1 MHIIELDPAETF
13 YSLRD
18 RILRGER
25 GRIVLVLPPR
35 GDALRRGVDL
45 VLLRRFADRERL
57 EVGLVTEDRALARQ
71 ARALGLPAFSSLVL
85 AEHYRP
91 GWWRGRRR
99 SERLGS
105 PSDERRATSD
115 ELRSEDRWVAAVAVT
130 TVVLVSLLLVSA
142 AIFTLPQATI
152 TLRPATQ
159 PAQVITELTADPAL
173 AGPDAA
179 ALGVP
184 AQVVS
189 VPATWEVT
197 DPSTGNA
204 AADRRRLGSAARQA
218 LEEAAPELLSA
229 RLDPGQLLAPDSVT
243 LGAGEER
250 LTMDGDTARLTLAAE
265 VEGLAVAAADVYSL
279 VYPQLSAALPD
290 GYAPQATTLAMQ
302 VEPAASGAPARF
314 QVTAR
319 AEGWVGVDTA
329 ALAAALRGRRAAD
342 VARFLTD
349 AIPLAEPPTLD
360 VGPSWWWSWLGG
372 RLPLW
377 TQRIDVQVL
386 P

>member
-1 MHIIELDPAETF
+1 MRVIELDPAETF

-99 SERLGS
+99 SEQLGLG
-105 PSDERRATSD
+105 SDERRATSD
-115 ELRSEDRWVAAVAVT
+115 ELRSEDRWVAAVTAA
-130 TVVLVSLLLVSA
+130 TVVLVLLLLVGA

-159 PAQVITELTADPAL
+159 PAQVIIELTADPAL
-173 AGPDAA
+173 TEPDAT
-179 ALGVP
+179 ALAVP
-184 AQVVS
+184 ARVVS
-189 VPATWEVT
+189 TPATWEVAG
-197 DPSTGNA
+197 PSTGNA
-204 AADRRRLGSAARQA
+204 AADRRRLGDVARRA
-218 LEEAAPELLSA
+218 LAEAAPELLSA
-229 RLDPGQLLAPDSVT
+229 RLDPGQLLAPDSVA

-250 LTMDGDTARLTLAAE
+250 LTVEGDAARLTLAAD
-265 VEGLAVAAADVYSL
+265 VEGLAVEAADVYS
-279 VYPQLSAALPD
+279 VIYPQLSAALPD
-290 GYAPQATTLAMQ
+290 GYAPQATTLSMQ
-302 VEPAASGAPARF
+302 MEPAAGGAPERF

-319 AEGWVGVDTA
+319 AQGWVGVDTT
-329 ALAAALRGRRAAD
+329 ALAAALRGQRAAD
-342 VARFLTD
+342 AARFLTN

-360 VGPSWWWSWLGG
+360 VGPSWWWSWFG
-372 RLPLW
+372 RLPFW
-377 TQRIDVQVL
+377 TWRIDIEVL